1 MFKSAVMI
9 LNFFLKIKSNTSLNR
24 RMFSQRKH
32 LIRIIYKLRLKLEII
47 IINLQVNIKSIK
59 ILKLQN

>member
-1 MFKSAVMI
+1 
-9 LNFFLKIKSNTSLNR
+9 
-24 RMFSQRKH
+24 MFSQRKH

-47 IINLQVNIKSIK
+47 IINLLNNYNNNKSIK